1 MDGGEGTLDRC
12 QLSQCPQWCRLGV
25 IAATQE
31 GARGA
36 ECTVALRRQRGG
48 DGGGGRAGWRGAVS
62 RRRGARRARRSFLPV
77 RATIKEAVAEGGS
90 PARAGA
96 LRGGGRRALCS
107 VPGLEVWPAVW
118 PVPCSPGCV
127 TLRAAAPGQRAP
139 AVRGLCPYHWLWRN
153 GVQRR
158 SHSPLRPKWGG
169 PSRCSDRLL

>member
-1 MDGGEGTLDRC
+1 MDGGEGTLARC

-77 RATIKEAVAEGGS
+77 RASDQGGGGRGRELSPGGS
-90 PARAGA
+90 PAGRRPPGA
-96 LRGGGRRALCS
+96 LFRSGAGGVAGGVARSLLAGLRYAARGC
-107 VPGLEVWPAVW
+107 
-118 PVPCSPGCV
+118 
-127 TLRAAAPGQRAP
+127 TRAAGSGCA
-139 AVRGLCPYHWLWRN
+139 W
-153 GVQRR
+153 
-158 SHSPLRPKWGG
+158 PLSLP
-169 PSRCSDRLL
+169 LALA